1 MLEIIGTI
9 LLLLFAVLGM
19 AETGRILTAF
29 LLRPKKKGKVSV
41 EVRFCGHNE
50 EAEYILRSAIARMRW
65 MGGREEK
72 EILCIDEGMDPETR
86 KVCEIL
92 ARRYPIVHIGRK
104 EADGK

>member
-1 MLEIIGTI
+1 MLEIIGTV
-9 LLLLFAVLGM
+9 LLLFFTVLGI
-19 AETGRILTAF
+19 AESGRVLTGF
-29 LLRPKKKGKVSV
+29 LLRPKKKGKITL
-41 EVRFCGHNE
+41 EVRFCGHYE

-65 MGGREEK
+65 MGGSEEK

-92 ARRYPIVHIGRK
+92 ARRYPIVHICRK